1 MGRFSRVAKMAIF
14 MNFPKFDDPSI
25 SYRFKNH
32 LWFVRSKKRLYQGKK
47 KTSYCR
53 TGKIFELD
61 KKISDAFIVSLVVKS
76 LHDRESPRYHSVRR
90 CGTAC
95 RGTVVLVICLR
106 TRSYRKI
113 SFLSSWVGKR
123 YPLASAK
130 HVVFTWSRFFYVWKV
145 INEKLLV
152 MFIVLEIQLFRII
165 LFIK

>member
-1 MGRFSRVAKMAIF
+1 MGRFFRVAKMAIF
-14 MNFPKFDDPSI
+14 VNFAKLDDPSI
-25 SYRFKNH
+25 IYRLKNH
-32 LWFVRSKKRLYQGKK
+32 LWFVLSKKRLDQGKK
-47 KTSYCR
+47 KTSYLR

-90 CGTAC
+90 CGTAYK
-95 RGTVVLVICLR
+95 GTVVLVICLR
-106 TRSYRKI
+106 MRSYRRI

-130 HVVFTWSRFFYVWKV
+130 HVVFTWSRFFFVWKV

-152 MFIVLEIQLFRII
+152 MFIVLEIQQFRII